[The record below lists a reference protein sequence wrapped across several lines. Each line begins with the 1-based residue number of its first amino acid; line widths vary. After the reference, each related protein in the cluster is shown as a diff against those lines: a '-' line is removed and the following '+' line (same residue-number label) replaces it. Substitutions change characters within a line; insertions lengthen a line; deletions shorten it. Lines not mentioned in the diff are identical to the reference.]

1 MVIIWMTMVII
12 MIMIMII
19 ILIMMMTVMMRKEV
33 GLARR
38 RSRDVEDKQLLTPPP
53 PRLFCQHRDGR
64 GGQRGGQG
72 QQQRGQVNTST
83 ANSKPLS
90 PGWRWEDKV
99 WKLEEKG
106 QQPLISAPV
115 CLFHQCGKSNI
126 AKVVFLCLCVWKG
139 GIWKVAEWGDLFWGK
154 GEGWLWWA

>member
-1 MVIIWMTMVII
+1 
-12 MIMIMII
+12 
-19 ILIMMMTVMMRKEV
+19 MTVMMRKEV

-90 PGWRWEDKV
+90 PG
-99 WKLEEKG
+99 
-106 QQPLISAPV
+106 
-115 CLFHQCGKSNI
+115 
-126 AKVVFLCLCVWKG
+126 
-139 GIWKVAEWGDLFWGK
+139 
-154 GEGWLWWA
+154 

>member
-1 MVIIWMTMVII
+1 
-12 MIMIMII
+12 
-19 ILIMMMTVMMRKEV
+19 MTVMMRKEV

-90 PGWRWEDKV
+90 PLQDEDERTKFGS
-99 WKLEEKG
+99 WKKKDRSHLFRRPFAFFTSVGNQTLLKWCFCVCVFGEEGFEKWQSEGIFFGARERDGCGGLEKQEFT
-106 QQPLISAPV
+106 INY
-115 CLFHQCGKSNI
+115 CI
-126 AKVVFLCLCVWKG
+126 
-139 GIWKVAEWGDLFWGK
+139 
-154 GEGWLWWA
+154 